1 MTNKHEFDDE
11 LRFVVQNFDRKLERL
26 SSRLQIVKHVLALYR
41 YMVDPK
47 VHWAKKVL
55 VVAALAYF
63 IIPFDTIPDLT
74 PIVGYLDD
82 AAVLA
87 AVIKTL
93 GKGFLKYYDGGLA
106 VGKSIA

>member
-1 MTNKHEFDDE
+1 MNKQQCDDE
-11 LRFVVQNFDRKLERL
+11 LQFVLQNIERKLEQL
-26 SSRLQIVKHVLALYR
+26 GSRLQIVKHVLALYR
-41 YMVDPK
+41 YMVDPA

-63 IIPFDTIPDLT
+63 VIPLDSIPDFM
-74 PIVGYLDD
+74 PVVGYLDD

-93 GKGFLKYYDGGLA
+93 GKGFLKYYNGGPA
-106 VGKSIA
+106 IGRSIA